1 MFCPSSA
8 GFGRVGA
15 GALSF
20 AGEVCNKFGFG
31 SISFSTRRAGQRRP
45 PKSAYLHAVSLTLTG
60 LPPRIAAA
68 RSDRQPPF
76 VSRVPTRRP
85 AIAPATPK
93 PRVAIVDDD
102 AGLRSRI
109 VAALRTDFD
118 VLEGQNYEAAYI
130 YLQEAELD
138 ILLLS
143 LPVASGG
150 VRECLEL
157 LDRLDGSEIDTLV
170 IVLSS
175 DDKKSTALK
184 IMDGGSYD
192 YLTKPVDTDVL
203 RHLLERAVEK
213 LRIQRENRILREE
226 ITRKNTSGDFIGSTD
241 AMRHLFES
249 IKRIAR
255 ATTNVIIR
263 GESGVGKEL
272 VARAIHDQSPRRS
285 RAFVSVN
292 CAALP
297 ETLMESELFGYEKGA
312 FTGAAGTKEGRIE
325 VAHQG
330 TLFLDEIATLT
341 LPLQSKLLRVL
352 EDRSLTRLGGKKP
365 IRVDFRLISATNE
378 NLEEMTREGKFRE
391 DLYYRI
397 HVVPIFVPALRER
410 VEDIPVLADYFIK
423 VYCAANKVGPK
434 QLADEALLALKR
446 YAWPGN
452 VRELEN
458 TIQRIVVMTESD
470 SISLDDLPP
479 EIAQSTGRDGKTRF
493 RLSAGGIDLDKEL
506 AATEKRWV
514 QEAMQQS
521 KQVKTEAA
529 RLLGVD
535 RNRLNYLCRKYGL

>member
-1 MFCPSSA
+1 M
-8 GFGRVGA
+8 
-15 GALSF
+15 
-20 AGEVCNKFGFG
+20 
-31 SISFSTRRAGQRRP
+31 
-45 PKSAYLHAVSLTLTG
+45 
-60 LPPRIAAA
+60 
-68 RSDRQPPF
+68 
-76 VSRVPTRRP
+76 
-85 AIAPATPK
+85 
-93 PRVAIVDDD
+93 DDD

-109 VAALRTDFD
+109 VAALRSDFD
-118 VLEGQNYEAAYI
+118 ILEGQNYEAAYI

-138 ILLLS
+138 ILLLG

-226 ITRKNTSGDFIGSTD
+226 LSRKNTSGDFIGATD

-312 FTGAAGTKEGRIE
+312 FTGAASTKEGRIE

-423 VYCAANKVGPK
+423 VYCAANKVNPK
-434 QLADEALLALKR
+434 QLADDALLALKR

-470 SISLDDLPP
+470 SIALDDLPP
-479 EIAQSTGRDGKTRF
+479 EIAQSTGRDGKARF

-535 RNRLNYLCRKYGL
+535 RNRMNYLCRKHGI

>member
-1 MFCPSSA
+1 VQSACPH
-8 GFGRVGA
+8 
-15 GALSF
+15 
-20 AGEVCNKFGFG
+20 
-31 SISFSTRRAGQRRP
+31 RR
-45 PKSAYLHAVSLTLTG
+45 S
-60 LPPRIAAA
+60 
-68 RSDRQPPF
+68 
-76 VSRVPTRRP
+76 
-85 AIAPATPK
+85 AIAPAAPK
-93 PRVAIVDDD
+93 PRIAIVDED

-109 VAALRTDFD
+109 AAALRAEFD
-118 VLEGQNYEAAYI
+118 VLEGQNYESAYI

-138 ILLLS
+138 ILLLG
-143 LPVASGG
+143 LPIETGG
-150 VRECLEL
+150 VKECLEL

-192 YLTKPVDTDVL
+192 YLAKPVDTDVL
-203 RHLLERAVEK
+203 RHLVERAIEK

-226 ITRKNTSGDFIGSTD
+226 ISRKNTSGDLIGATD

-341 LPLQSKLLRVL
+341 VPLQSKLLRVL

-410 VEDIPVLADYFIK
+410 VEDIPALAEYFIK
-423 VYCAANKVGPK
+423 VYCAANGVAPK
-434 QLADEALLALKR
+434 QLADEALLTLKR

-458 TIQRIVVMTESD
+458 AVQRIVVMTESD
-470 SISLDDLPP
+470 TISLEDLPP
-479 EIAQSTGRDGKTRF
+479 EIAQATGRDAKTRF
-493 RLSAGGIDLDKEL
+493 RLPAGGIELDEEL

-535 RNRLNYLCRKYGL
+535 RNRLNYLCRKHGL

>member
-1 MFCPSSA
+1 
-8 GFGRVGA
+8 
-15 GALSF
+15 
-20 AGEVCNKFGFG
+20 
-31 SISFSTRRAGQRRP
+31 
-45 PKSAYLHAVSLTLTG
+45 
-60 LPPRIAAA
+60 
-68 RSDRQPPF
+68 
-76 VSRVPTRRP
+76 
-85 AIAPATPK
+85 
-93 PRVAIVDDD
+93 VDDD

-118 VLEGQNYEAAYI
+118 ILEGQNYEAAYI

-138 ILLLS
+138 ILLLG
-143 LPVASGG
+143 LPVASGN

-226 ITRKNTSGDFIGSTD
+226 ISRKNTSGDFIGATD

-285 RAFVSVN
+285 RAFVSLN

-423 VYCAANKVGPK
+423 VYCAANKVDPK
-434 QLADEALLALKR
+434 QLADDALLALKR

-479 EIAQSTGRDGKTRF
+479 EIAQSTGRDGKTRL

-535 RNRLNYLCRKYGL
+535 RNRMNYLCRKHGI

>member
-1 MFCPSSA
+1 MRS
-8 GFGRVGA
+8 
-15 GALSF
+15 
-20 AGEVCNKFGFG
+20 
-31 SISFSTRRAGQRRP
+31 
-45 PKSAYLHAVSLTLTG
+45 
-60 LPPRIAAA
+60 RIAAA
-68 RSDRQPPF
+68 
-76 VSRVPTRRP
+76 
-85 AIAPATPK
+85 
-93 PRVAIVDDD
+93 
-102 AGLRSRI
+102 LRS
-109 VAALRTDFD
+109 DFD

-138 ILLLS
+138 ILLLG
-143 LPVASGG
+143 LPIAPGG

-203 RHLLERAVEK
+203 QHLLGRAVEK
-213 LRIQRENRILREE
+213 LRIQRENKILRDE
-226 ITRKNTSGDFIGSTD
+226 ISRKQTSGDFIGATEVM
-241 AMRHLFES
+241 AHLFDS

-255 ATTNVIIR
+255 SSTNVIIR

-272 VARAIHDQSPRRS
+272 VARAIHDQSPRKS

-312 FTGAAGTKEGRIE
+312 FTGAAGMKEGRIE

-352 EDRSLTRLGGKKP
+352 EDRSLTRLGGKKS
-365 IRVDFRLISATNE
+365 IKVDFRLISATNE
-378 NLEEMTREGKFRE
+378 NLEQMTKDGRFRE

-397 HVVPIFVPALRER
+397 HVVPVFVPSLRER
-410 VEDIPVLADYFIK
+410 VEDIPALAGHFIT
-423 VYCAANKVGPK
+423 VYCAANRLDPK
-434 QLADEALLALKR
+434 RLSDEALLALKR

-458 TIQRIVVMTESD
+458 AIQRIVVMTESD
-470 SISLDDLPP
+470 TITIDDLPP
-479 EIAQSTGRDGKTRF
+479 EIAQSTGRDGKARF
-493 RLSAGGIDLDKEL
+493 RLPAGGIDLDKEL
-506 AATEKRWV
+506 DATERRWV
-514 QEAMQQS
+514 LEAMQQS
-521 KQVKTEAA
+521 KEVKTEAA

-535 RNRLNYLCRKYGL
+535 RNRMNYLCRKHGL